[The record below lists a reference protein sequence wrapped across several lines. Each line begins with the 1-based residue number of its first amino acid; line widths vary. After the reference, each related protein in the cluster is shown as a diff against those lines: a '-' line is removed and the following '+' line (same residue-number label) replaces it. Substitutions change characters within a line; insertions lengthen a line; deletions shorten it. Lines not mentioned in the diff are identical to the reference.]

1 MIRSMTGFGRASF
14 EAAGLHF
21 DVEVR
26 CLNSRHLDLSVRL
39 PRMLVPFEA
48 EVRAL
53 VQKAF
58 ARGKTDLS
66 VALPPGAAPV
76 STLEL
81 DLAVAD
87 RYVEAARRLAERH
100 GLSAGLGAAELLALP
115 SVARVVEAELP
126 GDALRAGLLAAV
138 REGLASAAAMRSA
151 EGQTLER
158 ELRGRLERI
167 LTLASAVEERSG
179 LVQASVRERLRK
191 RSEQLRLETGVEAE
205 ARIAHEIVLAADR
218 LDITEELVRLRSH
231 VEQFRAILDGGERGA
246 EEPAGR
252 RLEFLLQELSREA
265 NTVGSKGSDASV
277 AHLVVELKTELER
290 IREQVLN
297 VE

>member
-14 EAAGLHF
+14 EAGGLHF

-26 CLNSRHLDLSVRL
+26 CLNSRHIDLSVRL
-39 PRMLVPFEA
+39 PKALSAFEA

-53 VQKAF
+53 VQKTF

-66 VALPPGAAPV
+66 VALPPGAAPPPR
-76 STLEL
+76 LEL
-81 DLAVAD
+81 DLDVAD
-87 RYVEAARRLAERH
+87 RYVEAARRLSERH
-100 GLSAGLGAAELLALP
+100 GLSADLGAAELLALP
-115 SVARVVEAELP
+115 SVARLVESELPVEALH
-126 GDALRAGLLAAV
+126 AGLLRAV
-138 REGLASAAAMRSA
+138 REALASAAAMRA
-151 EGQTLER
+151 TEGKALER
-158 ELRGRLERI
+158 ELRGRLDRVVA
-167 LTLASAVEERSG
+167 LSGSLEERAG

-191 RSEQLRLETGVEAE
+191 RAEQLRVETGVEVE

-218 LDITEELVRLRSH
+218 LDVTEEIVRLRSH
-231 VEQFRAILDGGERGA
+231 VEQFRTILDGGERGS

-265 NTVGSKGSDASV
+265 NTVGSKGSDAPV

-290 IREQVLN
+290 VREQVLN